1 VIGVPETTLTRF
13 RPFGGTVGAP
23 TSFRACI
30 IRFLAKMD
38 RTICAPETRCPKA
51 AWPVQVQQPRRS
63 LLEPQPGIRR
73 ALTGSDGGAAAG
85 GRSASGNAPDG
96 SGRMPAD
103 ATWRRRR
110 RSPDS
115 YRQRYLRQ
123 HL

>member
-1 VIGVPETTLTRF
+1 VIGVPETTLTRLRSF
-13 RPFGGTVGAP
+13 AGAVGAP
-23 TSFRACI
+23 IS
-30 IRFLAKMD
+30 FLACHHSIPPMMD

-51 AWPVQVQQPRRS
+51 AWPVRQPRRS

-73 ALTGSDGGAAAG
+73 ALTGTDGGAVAG
-85 GRSASGNAPDG
+85 DRSASGNAPDG

-103 ATWRRRR
+103 ATWRRRM

-115 YRQRYLRQ
+115 YRQRHLHQ